1 VVTAERERPE
11 EVFGITRRVTT
22 GCGKL
27 FVTMNSKDGKL
38 FEVFLALGK
47 SGGCAAC
54 GCEAIGRLVS
64 LSLRTGAEIDSVIKH
79 LIGLS
84 CSAPAGF
91 GSTKIL
97 SCADAVAK
105 SLQWYVAQKGEGVNL
120 YDSKGKT

>member
-1 VVTAERERPE
+1 MTPQERPDA
-11 EVFGITRRVTT
+11 VTGCTRRITT

-38 FEVFLALGK
+38 FELFLSLGK

-64 LSLRTGAEIDSVIKH
+64 LSLRGGIEIDSIIKH

-91 GSTKIL
+91 GPAKVL

-105 SLQWYVAQKGEGVNL
+105 SLQWFMMQQTVADTATK
-120 YDSKGKT
+120 SST

>member
-1 VVTAERERPE
+1 VTELRERPE

-27 FVTMNSKDGKL
+27 FVTMNSKEGRL
-38 FEVFLALGK
+38 FEVFLVLGK

-64 LSLRTGAEIDSVIKH
+64 LSLRTGAEIDSIIKH

-91 GSTKIL
+91 GQTKIL

-105 SLQWYVAQKGEGVNL
+105 SLQWFVAQQKEGAT
-120 YDSKGKT
+120 K